1 MENHQVEVKIP
12 EIMLNSGHKMPVIG
26 FGCAIL
32 PPLPQEEEVTIFI
45 QAMENGYRHFDT
57 ASYYGSEEALGEAI
71 AKALEI
77 GLIKDRDE
85 LFITSK
91 LWVTDT
97 HYDLVLPAIKTTLS
111 KLRLDYLDLYLVH
124 WPVRVK
130 RDANVNHLL
139 EGEVLPF
146 DMHGT
151 WKAMEECCELGLTK
165 SIGLS
170 NFTCEKISKLL
181 QNATIQPAINQVEMN
196 IYWQQRKLLPF
207 CKEKGI
213 VVCAWSPLGAY
224 GCFWGTNDIM
234 ENKVLQE
241 IAAFKSK
248 TVPQVALRWIYEQ
261 GASLVVKSTNKERM
275 KQNLKIFDWELAE
288 EEKEKILHI
297 TQRRLGKADGFIV
310 PNGPIKSVEEF
321 WDGDL

>member
-181 QNATIQPAINQVEMN
+181 QNATIQPAINQV
-196 IYWQQRKLLPF
+196 
-207 CKEKGI
+207 
-213 VVCAWSPLGAY
+213 
-224 GCFWGTNDIM
+224 
-234 ENKVLQE
+234 
-241 IAAFKSK
+241 
-248 TVPQVALRWIYEQ
+248 ALRWIYEQ